1 MNASATEVKSLAEPP
16 IPPVTTQPWASIV
29 ARIQAGDPSGMEEL
43 YSVFTTGIRF
53 YICRQL
59 GSQDLDDK
67 VHDAFLTI
75 TQSIRRGDL
84 REPERLMG
92 YVRTVIRRQVAGYIG
107 TAVESRRNVVDPD
120 RGAVLRDRQPDP
132 ERRAIEGQ
140 NLDLAMRV
148 LGTLPRRDRE
158 VLVRFYLQEQ
168 SPRQICRDMG
178 LTQTQFR
185 LTKSRAKARFT
196 ELGQARFARRH
207 GFPASSVTRR
217 TEPAPAQAS

>member
-1 MNASATEVKSLAEPP
+1 MPPASP
-16 IPPVTTQPWASIV
+16 QPWASLV
-29 ARIQAGDPSGMEEL
+29 ERIRAGDPSGMEEL
-43 YSVFTTGIRF
+43 YGVFTTGIRF
-53 YICRQL
+53 YLCRQL

-107 TAVESRRNVVDPD
+107 TAVESRRNLVDPD
-120 RGAVLRDRQPDP
+120 HGAVLRDRQPDP

-148 LGTLPRRDRE
+148 LNTLPRRDRE

-196 ELGQARFARRH
+196 ELGQARFARRL
-207 GFPASSVTRR
+207 GFSASAVTRR
-217 TEPAPAQAS
+217 NEKAREQAS

>member
-1 MNASATEVKSLAEPP
+1 MVE
-16 IPPVTTQPWASIV
+16 
-29 ARIQAGDPSGMEEL
+29 RIQADDPSGMEEL

-53 YICRQL
+53 YLCRQL

-92 YVRTVIRRQVAGYIG
+92 YVRTVVRRQVAGYIG
-107 TAVESRRNVVDPD
+107 AAVESRRNLVDPD
-120 RGAVLRDRQPDP
+120 HGAILRDRKPDP
-132 ERRAIEGQ
+132 ERQAIERQ
-140 NLDLAMRV
+140 NADLAMRI
-148 LGTLPRRDRE
+148 LNTLPRRDRE
-158 VLVRFYLQEQ
+158 VLSRFYLQEQ

-196 ELGQARFARRH
+196 ELGQARFARRL
-207 GFPASSVTRR
+207 GFSASSVTGR
-217 TEPAPAQAS
+217 TGPAAAQVS

>member
-1 MNASATEVKSLAEPP
+1 MTCAVEVKSASEPAV
-16 IPPVTTQPWASIV
+16 PPASPQPWASLV
-29 ARIQAGDPSGMEEL
+29 ERIRADDPSGMEEL
-43 YSVFTTGIRF
+43 YRVFTTGIRF
-53 YICRQL
+53 YLCRQL

-120 RGAVLRDRQPDP
+120 HGAILRDRQPDP

-140 NLDLAMRV
+140 NLELAMRV
-148 LGTLPRRDRE
+148 LNTLPRRDRE

-196 ELGQARFARRH
+196 ELGQARFARRL
-207 GFPASSVTRR
+207 GFSASSASRR
-217 TEPAPAQAS
+217 NETAREQAS